1 MTTENNTPASDDSLA
16 SNLSAAESFFA
27 SKPAVAEPAAAPAV
41 AAVATPAVAAP
52 AVPVVPS
59 LIKTKAVAA
68 TPAAAPVAS
77 PVAAPV
83 ATPPEFDKLVG
94 PDEKNK
100 HRPDW
105 DKMKAAASEHF
116 TARSS
121 AEAKLA
127 AAEARL
133 AARGPEQADDAS
145 KARIAQLETQ
155 VKGYD
160 DKLKV
165 FDLQSHPDFIKQYVA
180 PQQKAVTSIKEALV
194 LEGVTSANVDQILT
208 LEGKSFVEA
217 VSKLLPEL
225 SEFNRASVAQS
236 FRDAKSIA
244 TAAKAALGNVDS
256 LRTQYSQDFAARSR
270 AAFDSVGKQFEDTL
284 GQVTSDDKADDATKL
299 ADMEYNSS
307 LSQLSKKSE
316 ALAFGQTSETGV
328 SEMAHK
334 STRFDFMITHA
345 VPRLVASYDK
355 VVQAQNTKISDLTR
369 QITELTGAAPRLSG
383 SAGEGDKSPP
393 KEFESNNLK
402 AAEAYFR

>member
-27 SKPAVAEPAAAPAV
+27 SKPDTTPAAPAV
-41 AAVATPAVAAP
+41 AVAATATPAVAAP
-52 AVPVVPS
+52 AAPAVPS
-59 LIKTKAVAA
+59 LIKTKPSVAA
-68 TPAAAPVAS
+68 TPAAAPVA
-77 PVAAPV
+77 APV
-83 ATPPEFDKLVG
+83 AITPEFDKLIG

-284 GQVTSDDKADDATKL
+284 GQVTSDEKADDATKM
-299 ADMEYNSS
+299 ADVEYNQS
-307 LSQLSKKSE
+307 LTSLSKKAE
-316 ALAFGQTSETGV
+316 ALAFGQTSELGV

-355 VVQAQNTKISDLTR
+355 VVQAQNSQISDLTR

-402 AAEAYFR
+402 AAEAYFTR